1 MIGLRLSRAPTK
13 SSLTGICG
21 NVYEVTSGRIGRVA
35 DVAEEVDGELI
46 SEEDVDTSQPGEEV
60 RALPREFEAGSALPA
75 ALRNEVTTAAIAVA
89 GGALA
94 GAATV
99 AAVRAV
105 SGGSSKRKSR
115 KLGRRTRPANVV
127 ASRSFLVDVHVLG
140 R

>member
-1 MIGLRLSRAPTK
+1 MS
-13 SSLTGICG
+13 
-21 NVYEVTSGRIGRVA
+21 
-35 DVAEEVDGELI
+35 DEELDGELL
-46 SEEDVDTSQPGEEV
+46 SEEDVVEGRADEV
-60 RALPREFEAGSALPA
+60 RALPLKQESGKDFLP
-75 ALRNEVTTAAIAVA
+75 ALRNEMTTAAIAVA

-105 SGGSSKRKSR
+105 GGSGGSKRRGR
-115 KLGRRTRPANVV
+115 KLSRRGKNSTNVV

>member
-1 MIGLRLSRAPTK
+1 MS
-13 SSLTGICG
+13 
-21 NVYEVTSGRIGRVA
+21 EF
-35 DVAEEVDGELI
+35 EVDGELV
-46 SEEDVDTSQPGEEV
+46 SEEDVEPGESGSV
-60 RALPREFEAGSALPA
+60 RALPREYESGRSVLPA
-75 ALRNEVTTAAIAVA
+75 IRSEVTTAAIAVA

-105 SGGSSKRKSR
+105 SGGGSR
-115 KLGRRTRPANVV
+115 RRGARLARRARPSNVV

>member
-1 MIGLRLSRAPTK
+1 MTHVEL
-13 SSLTGICG
+13 
-21 NVYEVTSGRIGRVA
+21 
-35 DVAEEVDGELI
+35 DGELV
-46 SEEDVDTSQPGEEV
+46 SEEDVEAEGAEQV
-60 RALPREFEAGSALPA
+60 RALPREYEPPRNALPA
-75 ALRNEVTTAAIAVA
+75 LRSEVTTAAIAVA

-105 SGGSSKRKSR
+105 SGAGSQRRRSR
-115 KLGRRTRPANVV
+115 RAAKRTRPANVV

>member
-1 MIGLRLSRAPTK
+1 LRDLSA
-13 SSLTGICG
+13 
-21 NVYEVTSGRIGRVA
+21 VTSDDGCRVA

-46 SEEDVDTSQPGEEV
+46 SEEDVLTAQVGGEV
-60 RALPREFEAGSALPA
+60 RALPREYENGSGLP

-105 SGGSSKRKSR
+105 SGGSKRKAR
-115 KLGRRTRPANVV
+115 RLGRRARPANVV

>member
-1 MIGLRLSRAPTK
+1 MAF
-13 SSLTGICG
+13 
-21 NVYEVTSGRIGRVA
+21 
-35 DVAEEVDGELI
+35 VAEEVEGELV
-46 SEEDVDTSQPGEEV
+46 SEEDVTASQSGGEV
-60 RALPREFEAGSALPA
+60 RTIPREFESGGALP
-75 ALRNEVTTAAIAVA
+75 ALRNEMTTAAIAVA

-105 SGGSSKRKSR
+105 SGGSKRKSR
-115 KLGRRTRPANVV
+115 RLGRRSKPSNVV

>member
-1 MIGLRLSRAPTK
+1 M
-13 SSLTGICG
+13 
-21 NVYEVTSGRIGRVA
+21 
-35 DVAEEVDGELI
+35 AEEVDGELI
-46 SEEDVDTSQPGEEV
+46 SEEDAEAGASGGEV
-60 RALPREFEAGSALPA
+60 RALPREIRSEGALPV
-75 ALRNEVTTAAIAVA
+75 LKSEVTTAAIAVA

-105 SGGSSKRKSR
+105 SGGSKRR
-115 KLGRRTRPANVV
+115 PRRLGRRARPANVV

>member
-1 MIGLRLSRAPTK
+1 VS
-13 SSLTGICG
+13 
-21 NVYEVTSGRIGRVA
+21 
-35 DVAEEVDGELI
+35 DFEVDGELV
-46 SEEDVDTSQPGEEV
+46 SEEDADAVETDSV
-60 RALPREFEAGSALPA
+60 RALPREYEADKAALPA
-75 ALRNEVTTAAIAVA
+75 LRTEMTTAAIAVA

-105 SGGSSKRKSR
+105 AGGGSKRR
-115 KLGRRTRPANVV
+115 GTRLPKRAKANNVV

>member
-1 MIGLRLSRAPTK
+1 M
-13 SSLTGICG
+13 
-21 NVYEVTSGRIGRVA
+21 A
-35 DVAEEVDGELI
+35 DEVDGELI
-46 SEEDVDTSQPGEEV
+46 SEEDVPSQPGGEV
-60 RALPREFEAGSALPA
+60 RALPREYESGGALP

-105 SGGSSKRKSR
+105 SGAGPKRKTR
-115 KLGRRTRPANVV
+115 KFGRRARPANVV

>member
-1 MIGLRLSRAPTK
+1 VSDL
-13 SSLTGICG
+13 
-21 NVYEVTSGRIGRVA
+21 
-35 DVAEEVDGELI
+35 EVDGELV
-46 SEEDVDTSQPGEEV
+46 SEEDADAVASDNV
-60 RALPREFEAGSALPA
+60 RALPREYEAAKSAVP
-75 ALRNEVTTAAIAVA
+75 ALRAEMTTAAIAVA

-105 SGGSSKRKSR
+105 AGGGSKRRGARLPKR
-115 KLGRRTRPANVV
+115 ARANNVV

>member
-1 MIGLRLSRAPTK
+1 MS
-13 SSLTGICG
+13 
-21 NVYEVTSGRIGRVA
+21 
-35 DVAEEVDGELI
+35 DFEVDGELV
-46 SEEDVDTSQPGEEV
+46 SEEDVEESGSDAV
-60 RALPREFEAGSALPA
+60 RALPREYEPEKSALPA
-75 ALRNEVTTAAIAVA
+75 IRSEVTTAAIAVA

-105 SGGSSKRKSR
+105 SGGGSR
-115 KLGRRTRPANVV
+115 KRGARMAKRARPANVV

>member
-1 MIGLRLSRAPTK
+1 MP
-13 SSLTGICG
+13 
-21 NVYEVTSGRIGRVA
+21 Y
-35 DVAEEVDGELI
+35 VAEEVDGELI
-46 SEEDVDTSQPGEEV
+46 SEEDVETSQPGGEV
-60 RALPREFEAGSALPA
+60 RALPREPESGGALPV
-75 ALRNEVTTAAIAVA
+75 LKSEVTTAAIAVA

-105 SGGSSKRKSR
+105 SGGSSKRRSR
-115 KLGRRTRPANVV
+115 RLGRRARPQNVV

>member
-1 MIGLRLSRAPTK
+1 
-13 SSLTGICG
+13 
-21 NVYEVTSGRIGRVA
+21 VTADGSCRFPFVA
-35 DVAEEVDGELI
+35 DEVDGELI
-46 SEEDVDTSQPGEEV
+46 SEEDVSTPQPGGEV
-60 RALPREFEAGSALPA
+60 RALPREYESGGALPA
-75 ALRNEVTTAAIAVA
+75 LKNDVTTAAIAVA

-105 SGGSSKRKSR
+105 SGGSKRKAR
-115 KLGRRTRPANVV
+115 KLGRRSRASNVV

>member
-1 MIGLRLSRAPTK
+1 MS
-13 SSLTGICG
+13 
-21 NVYEVTSGRIGRVA
+21 
-35 DVAEEVDGELI
+35 DVELDGELV
-46 SEEDVDTSQPGEEV
+46 SEEDVVEGQADDV
-60 RALPREFEAGSALPA
+60 RALPRKFEAQRDLLP

-105 SGGSSKRKSR
+105 SGSGGSKRRGR
-115 KLGRRTRPANVV
+115 KLSRRGKNANNVV

>member
-1 MIGLRLSRAPTK
+1 VS
-13 SSLTGICG
+13 
-21 NVYEVTSGRIGRVA
+21 
-35 DVAEEVDGELI
+35 DVELDAELV
-46 SEEDVDTSQPGEEV
+46 SEEDVAESQADEV
-60 RALPREFEAGSALPA
+60 RALPRQYEEPRDFLPA
-75 ALRNEVTTAAIAVA
+75 LRSEVTTAAIAVA

-105 SGGSSKRKSR
+105 SGGGPSKR
-115 KLGRRTRPANVV
+115 RRRRLPKRGKAATNVV

>member
-1 MIGLRLSRAPTK
+1 MS
-13 SSLTGICG
+13 
-21 NVYEVTSGRIGRVA
+21 
-35 DVAEEVDGELI
+35 DFEVDGELV
-46 SEEDVDTSQPGEEV
+46 SEEDVEEVESDSV
-60 RALPREFEAGSALPA
+60 RALPREYEAEKSALPA
-75 ALRNEVTTAAIAVA
+75 IRGEMTTAAIAVA

-105 SGGSSKRKSR
+105 SGGGPKRRGARMAKR
-115 KLGRRTRPANVV
+115 ARPANVV